1 MFLESNMAT
10 SDQSLYVR
18 RPGDF
23 NIASVKQSTP
33 SVAPRSDPHEVETLS
48 SVDLA
53 SKDLPQEAP
62 SEQQEKDPKKEEP
75 DLLSSRSVAEK
86 ARQFN
91 LKEQEASNES
101 PTKRKPVDIPTTPT
115 RTIAIQ
121 TEKDSNK
128 GKSSHVP
135 IVRWSQTEERLG
147 GGISL
152 QRSTSIPDSDSE
164 TVIRRVISPEAA
176 RSRFEVSP
184 RGKPVRC
191 SLRREKSLQQR
202 REDERQ
208 IQKSRVLV
216 NSYELSS
223 DLKNKQV
230 EMLEKRYGGRFRA
243 DHAAKV
249 IQEAFRQHNMKKEF
263 QRLRRTP
270 SESRISRYLDNRNKQ
285 WGIGG
290 SRAKVM
296 VIGDTGPTSPVS
308 TRPPLRDIQELG
320 AVEQLREIETV
331 RVRDEE
337 ESGVEKKKHKVHHN
351 NSNNVTP
358 KRGIL
363 LPGASPDASLKMD
376 GDAQRDRQP
385 SKTMVVTLTMQRHS
399 DESDSHSHTSSESTP
414 RGSRDDLSART
425 DSKTDLS
432 HPEGG
437 GSSER
442 SIQMVI
448 QNTELRDGG
457 GRAFSC
463 RLGGPGQHAV
473 ARQLPFDEPDPT
485 PTVSNSVEDKQTTLE
500 GDLVPMDQTVTCSNE
515 EVVESVSKVEHDTE
529 TAVSETVSTAPE
541 EPQQETYCDESE
553 ESCVSPTTPTAE
565 TEGPL
570 VSPISTE
577 NRKTVTSKAVIKD
590 SASKGSPSTKRSKK
604 NSRSKNGPE
613 DSPKKKSP
621 KERWPFSRSRSG
633 DRKGKASPT
642 NSPKPQRH
650 SPRARPE
657 SAQKQSTSGEE
668 MHKGSVEGKPAVNS
682 PSQSRKTSSS
692 AEGHPVDV
700 ELSKS
705 SSQSKEN
712 SYDRPRMHTV
722 GSIEALKRKKS
733 AQESDKLR
741 SNSVSSGDLGDRSD
755 QLSIASTVT
764 NSDCDRDSVQD
775 VPALT
780 VATPDGSLTM
790 LDKIISTSSMDSDSD
805 DEATTPRQKRAS
817 LPIVSLSG
825 HTASSPPTS
834 ASKQLVSRVQSAS
847 GMESPI
853 WKRKSKNTKVATRNG
868 TLVNGSVGQPT
879 KSLARSETGDS
890 MSSEG
895 SNSSSRFMVGDDSS
909 ITDSIDSLSLE
920 SSYME
925 SLDKRPLDPM
935 LSIPMT
941 AVRWRRYRIG
951 LNLFNKKPEK
961 GIKFLVD
968 NKFVENSP
976 NEVAKFLLHRTGLSK
991 SKIGEYLGNLQKE
1004 FNMLVLEC
1012 YVDEMNFRDM
1022 SIDDALRKF
1031 QTAFRLPG
1039 EAQKIE
1045 RLMEAFAQRYCICNG
1060 DVARMFWKPDT
1071 IFILAFAIIMLNTD
1085 LHSPNQKTERRMK
1098 IHEFIRNLS
1107 GIDDGH
1113 DVDHDLLV
1121 GIYNRI
1127 QVHPFQPGEDHTSI
1141 VFKLEQNIS
1150 GNRPILAESHRRL
1163 VRDCSLSEVY
1173 DPTKKDKKHQRHVFL
1188 FNDMLM
1194 ITKIYKKKT
1203 GSIYGFKKAFP
1214 LHAACVL
1221 DFSSQHY
1228 PHGIRLV
1235 AAMNNRTLITFC
1247 ANSQEEKA
1255 RFVADLRETVQEV
1268 NEMEDIRIGD
1278 ITLLKINRQYKKQM
1292 STCTTQ
1298 PYKSELERQKIVR
1311 KSQASTADS
1320 GLGLDTESFASTQ
1333 NLSGSM
1339 DSLAPQAADTGSL
1352 KRSAL
1357 SNSLMDLKEAASKK
1371 NHRNSAS
1378 SLDSGVT
1385 LDINA
1390 TMPLPRKNRNGSPLT
1405 SVFSAR
1411 NKVIQPTLDLSA
1423 AGNEPAE
1430 S

>member
-1 MFLESNMAT
+1 M
-10 SDQSLYVR
+10 
-18 RPGDF
+18 
-23 NIASVKQSTP
+23 
-33 SVAPRSDPHEVETLS
+33 
-48 SVDLA
+48 DLA

-62 SEQQEKDPKKEEP
+62 SEQQEKDLKKEEP

-101 PTKRKPVDIPTTPT
+101 PTKRTKAVDILTTPT

-128 GKSSHVP
+128 GKSHVP
-135 IVRWSQTEERLG
+135 IVRWNKAGEFSRQDQQFGEG
-147 GGISL
+147 VSI
-152 QRSTSIPDSDSE
+152 QRSTSIPDSE

-184 RGKPVRC
+184 RGKPTRC

-202 REDERQ
+202 REEERQ

-296 VIGDTGPTSPVS
+296 VIGDMGPTSPVS
-308 TRPPLRDIQELG
+308 TRPPLKDIQELG

-363 LPGASPDASLKMD
+363 LPASPDASLKAD
-376 GDAQRDRQP
+376 ADAQRDRLP

-432 HPEGG
+432 RPEG
-437 GSSER
+437 GSSEKT
-442 SIQMVI
+442 IQMVI

-457 GRAFSC
+457 GRAFAC

-473 ARQLPFDEPDPT
+473 ARQLPFDEPDPM
-485 PTVSNSVEDKQTTLE
+485 PTVSDSVKDKQSTLD
-500 GDLVPMDQTVTCSNE
+500 GDLVPMDQTETCSSE
-515 EVVESVSKVEHDTE
+515 EVVESVNKVELDTE

-541 EPQQETYCDESE
+541 EPQEETYCDEHDQE

-565 TEGPL
+565 AEGPL
-570 VSPISTE
+570 MSPISTE
-577 NRKTVTSKAVIKD
+577 TRKTVMSKAVIKD
-590 SASKGSPSTKRSKK
+590 SAGKGSPSTRRSKK
-604 NSRSKNGPE
+604 SSRSKHGPE

-650 SPRARPE
+650 SPRAPPE
-657 SAQKQSTSGEE
+657 SVQKQPTSGEE
-668 MHKGSVEGKPAVNS
+668 MHKGSVEGKPDVSS
-682 PSQSRKTSSS
+682 PSQCRKTSSS
-692 AEGHPVDV
+692 SDGHPVDD
-700 ELSKS
+700 ELHRSAT
-705 SSQSKEN
+705 QSKEQP
-712 SYDRPRMHTV
+712 YERQRVHTV
-722 GSIEALKRKKS
+722 GSIEALMKKKS
-733 AQESDKLR
+733 AQEADKLR

-764 NSDCDRDSVQD
+764 TSDFDRDSVQD

-780 VATPDGSLTM
+780 VATPEGSLTM

-805 DEATTPRQKRAS
+805 DEVTTPRQKRAS
-817 LPIVSLSG
+817 LPFVSLSG

-834 ASKQLVSRVQSAS
+834 ASKQLVSRVHSAS

-853 WKRKSKNTKVATRNG
+853 WKRKSKSTKVATRNG
-868 TLVNGSVGQPT
+868 TLVNGTVGQPT

-920 SSYME
+920 SSYLE

-1022 SIDDALRKF
+1022 SIDEALRKF

-1085 LHSPNQKTERRMK
+1085 LHSPNQKSERRMK

-1127 QVHPFQPGEDHTSI
+1127 QQHPFQPGEDHTSI

-1255 RFVADLRETVQEV
+1255 KFVSDLRETVQEV
-1268 NEMEDIRIGD
+1268 NEMEDIRIGA
-1278 ITLLKINRQYKKQM
+1278 
-1292 STCTTQ
+1292 
-1298 PYKSELERQKIVR
+1298 ELERQKIVR

-1339 DSLAPQAADTGSL
+1339 DSLAPQATDTGSL

-1390 TMPLPRKNRNGSPLT
+1390 TMPLPRKNRTGSPLT

-1423 AGNEPAE
+1423 AGNDEPTD